1 MRYYFIL
8 VLLLLINLTSFG
20 QTETYNIGF
29 LVDKSNAEMES
40 LLDVLENEIKAVV
53 GEDAVL
59 EFSKNNILINNF
71 DIALAIKNYN
81 QLIANE
87 TDIIIAFGA
96 VNNKI
101 ITSQKFHSKPTIL
114 FGTLSKE
121 LLDESSFNS
130 TVKVENFSSILTLQS
145 YEEDLDLLKELVAPK
160 RVGVLVE
167 KSFLNYESLNETFAD
182 IASRLELELELIP
195 FETLPDI
202 INSVDGYDAVY
213 LAGGFYLSNN
223 EIITLAEYLIEK
235 KIPSFTT
242 TMVNDVKNGLFA
254 TNQDESGLDQFFRR
268 IALNVESII
277 VGDEFEELPTL
288 LKLKN
293 RLTINYNTA
302 QRIGIPLKYS
312 LIASTNFIGGDIGFD
327 ADKKYTLVDVMQEAI
342 AKNLQLITS
351 RQDVQIAE
359 QDTRL
364 AKSNY
369 LPDVFVSASGA
380 YIDPKL
386 AEASNGQNPE
396 LSAFGNITLNQT
408 LFSESNNANISIQKA
423 LQQAQ
428 IENYNSEELN
438 TIFNVSTAYF
448 NALILKAN
456 YKIQSQNLE
465 LTQTNLQIATQNFE
479 AGLAGKVDVLRF
491 RGELTKNIQVKVE
504 SINQLQQGFYDL
516 NQLLNNPIDANIDV
530 DEAELK
536 EGLFSDYNYKQLG
549 TFLDDPSLKK
559 PFIQF
564 LIQEA
569 MVNAPELKVLDF
581 NLQATERSERLYG
594 PGRFLPTIALQ
605 GQYNY
610 EFGRSGVGITYPPIF
625 QMPPD
630 GYYNVG
636 LSVSLPIFNQNKQ
649 NLNEQIASIQKDQ
662 LNTTIEDFRLT
673 IEKNINDAVLQLIN
687 QISNIELS
695 RVFEETAKET
705 LDLTQTS
712 YANGAVNIVQLIDA
726 QNSYLDAQ
734 LASSNA
740 TYNYL
745 LSSMQLERYL
755 GNFFLLQ
762 TEDERA
768 EFIRRFLEYS
778 KNN

>member
-1 MRYYFIL
+1 M
-8 VLLLLINLTSFG
+8 
-20 QTETYNIGF
+20 
-29 LVDKSNAEMES
+29 
-40 LLDVLENEIKAVV
+40 
-53 GEDAVL
+53 
-59 EFSKNNILINNF
+59 
-71 DIALAIKNYN
+71 
-81 QLIANE
+81 
-87 TDIIIAFGA
+87 
-96 VNNKI
+96 
-101 ITSQKFHSKPTIL
+101 
-114 FGTLSKE
+114 
-121 LLDESSFNS
+121 
-130 TVKVENFSSILTLQS
+130 
-145 YEEDLDLLKELVAPK
+145 
-160 RVGVLVE
+160 
-167 KSFLNYESLNETFAD
+167 
-182 IASRLELELELIP
+182 
-195 FETLPDI
+195 
-202 INSVDGYDAVY
+202 
-213 LAGGFYLSNN
+213 
-223 EIITLAEYLIEK
+223 
-235 KIPSFTT
+235 
-242 TMVNDVKNGLFA
+242 
-254 TNQDESGLDQFFRR
+254 
-268 IALNVESII
+268 
-277 VGDEFEELPTL
+277 
-288 LKLKN
+288 
-293 RLTINYNTA
+293 
-302 QRIGIPLKYS
+302 
-312 LIASTNFIGGDIGFD
+312 
-327 ADKKYTLVDVMQEAI
+327 
-342 AKNLQLITS
+342 
-351 RQDVQIAE
+351 
-359 QDTRL
+359 
-364 AKSNY
+364 
-369 LPDVFVSASGA
+369 SASGA